1 MIKIENIQRVIYPI
15 QSPPIQAGRA
25 SGGKCKG
32 RASGALMIFRW
43 ERAQCRRT
51 HTLTSTVAAISQATA
66 ASASDASRRMRSTST
81 YSVAR

>member
-43 ERAQCRRT
+43 ERAQCRRK
-51 HTLTSTVAAISQATA
+51 LSRAAKSAIVVATTPTA
-66 ASASDASRRMRSTST
+66 AVWGHILTH
-81 YSVAR
+81 